1 MDYMEFKNQM
11 LEEIEERLTEKE
23 YACYEP
29 ADGNML
35 EESLVIQE
43 GNEPIRFGAT
53 TTSMYRAYK
62 SGYSIKQ
69 IAEEIIREKDGHK
82 EIKGLEKIRM
92 LDDYERVK
100 EDLYIRIVS
109 TNKKVTVLER
119 GIYRKIG
126 DIILGVYLRI
136 NEDDGKLYTTL
147 IDNTYLDK
155 WELSKEDVLEQAMD
169 NTVKMAPPRFYDGMQ
184 LKLSILTGRYGGIP
198 IKEFSPTENERR
210 YGCFLSTDKKT
221 NGATAVFYPG
231 VARKI
236 CEAYGTE
243 AVYIVPTSIH
253 EVAIHD
259 IRYTEDVEMLS
270 KCLEAVTE
278 DSTPEDEVAS
288 SHIFMY
294 ELKTDKITE
303 VM

>member
-11 LEEIEERLTEKE
+11 LAEIEERLTGKE

-62 SGYSIKQ
+62 SGYSIRQ
-69 IAEEIIREKDGHK
+69 IAEEIIREKEAHK
-82 EIKGLEKIRM
+82 KIKGLEKIRM

-136 NEDDGKLYTTL
+136 NEDDGKLCTTL

-169 NTVKMAPPRFYDGMQ
+169 NTVKMAPPRFYDG
-184 LKLSILTGRYGGIP
+184 R
-198 IKEFSPTENERR
+198 E
-210 YGCFLSTDKKT
+210 
-221 NGATAVFYPG
+221 
-231 VARKI
+231 
-236 CEAYGTE
+236 
-243 AVYIVPTSIH
+243 
-253 EVAIHD
+253 
-259 IRYTEDVEMLS
+259 
-270 KCLEAVTE
+270 
-278 DSTPEDEVAS
+278 
-288 SHIFMY
+288 
-294 ELKTDKITE
+294 
-303 VM
+303 

>member
-11 LEEIEERLTEKE
+11 LAEIEERLTEKE

-43 GNEPIRFGAT
+43 VNEPIRFGAT
-53 TTSMYRAYK
+53 VTSMYRAYK
-62 SGYSIKQ
+62 SGYSIRQ

-92 LDDYERVK
+92 LEDYERVK
-100 EDLYIRIVS
+100 EDLYIRIIS
-109 TNKKVTVLER
+109 TKRKVTVMER

-184 LKLSILTGRYGGIP
+184 LKWQMDNDEQVYVGDSALNLKGLVTLDGVPVNNSA
-198 IKEFSPTENERR
+198 
-210 YGCFLSTDKKT
+210 KT
-221 NGATAVFYPG
+221 WAT
-231 VARKI
+231 
-236 CEAYGTE
+236 
-243 AVYIVPTSIH
+243 
-253 EVAIHD
+253 
-259 IRYTEDVEMLS
+259 
-270 KCLEAVTE
+270 
-278 DSTPEDEVAS
+278 STPDEIRAS
-288 SHIFMY
+288 INQVLS
-294 ELKTDKITE
+294 DAWAASA
-303 VM
+303 

>member
-11 LEEIEERLTEKE
+11 LAEIEERLTEKE

-43 GNEPIRFGAT
+43 GNELIRFGAT

-69 IAEEIIREKDGHK
+69 IAEEIIREKEAHK

-198 IKEFSPTENERR
+198 IKEFSPTENERI

-231 VARKI
+231 VARMI
-236 CEAYGTE
+236 CLAYGTQ
-243 AVYIVPTSIH
+243 AIYIVPTSIH

-259 IRYTEDVEMLS
+259 SRYTEDVEMLS
-270 KCLEAVTE
+270 KCLEAVIQE
-278 DSTPEDEVAS
+278 STPDDEVAS
-288 SHIFMY
+288 NHVFMY
-294 ELKTDKITE
+294 ELETDRITE

>member
-11 LEEIEERLTEKE
+11 LAEIEERLTEKE

-62 SGYSIKQ
+62 SGYSIRQ
-69 IAEEIIREKDGHK
+69 IAEEIIREKEAHK
-82 EIKGLEKIRM
+82 KIKGLEKIRM

-109 TNKKVTVLER
+109 INKKVTVLER

-169 NTVKMAPPRFYDGMQ
+169 NTVKMAPPRFYDG
-184 LKLSILTGRYGGIP
+184 R
-198 IKEFSPTENERR
+198 E
-210 YGCFLSTDKKT
+210 
-221 NGATAVFYPG
+221 
-231 VARKI
+231 
-236 CEAYGTE
+236 
-243 AVYIVPTSIH
+243 
-253 EVAIHD
+253 
-259 IRYTEDVEMLS
+259 
-270 KCLEAVTE
+270 
-278 DSTPEDEVAS
+278 
-288 SHIFMY
+288 
-294 ELKTDKITE
+294 
-303 VM
+303 

>member
-11 LEEIEERLTEKE
+11 LAEIEERLTEKE

-62 SGYSIKQ
+62 SGYSIRQ
-69 IAEEIIREKDGHK
+69 IAEEIIREKEAHK

-136 NEDDGKLYTTL
+136 NEDDGKLCTTL

-198 IKEFSPTENERR
+198 IKEFSPTEKERR

-270 KCLEAVTE
+270 KCLEAVIQE
-278 DSTPEDEVAS
+278 STPDDEVAS
-288 SHIFMY
+288 NHVFMY
-294 ELKTDKITE
+294 ELETDRITE

>member
-11 LEEIEERLTEKE
+11 LAEIEERLTGKE

-62 SGYSIKQ
+62 SGYSIRQ
-69 IAEEIIREKDGHK
+69 IAEEIIREKEAHK

-136 NEDDGKLYTTL
+136 NEDDGKLCTTL

-198 IKEFSPTENERR
+198 IKEFSLTENERR

-231 VARKI
+231 VARMI
-236 CEAYGTE
+236 CLAYGTQ
-243 AVYIVPTSIH
+243 AIYIVPTSIH

-259 IRYTEDVEMLS
+259 SRYTEDVEMLS
-270 KCLEAVTE
+270 KCLEAVIQE
-278 DSTPEDEVAS
+278 STPDDEVAS
-288 SHIFMY
+288 NHVFMY
-294 ELKTDKITE
+294 ELETDRITE

>member
-1 MDYMEFKNQM
+1 
-11 LEEIEERLTEKE
+11 
-23 YACYEP
+23 
-29 ADGNML
+29 
-35 EESLVIQE
+35 
-43 GNEPIRFGAT
+43 
-53 TTSMYRAYK
+53 MYRAYK
-62 SGYSIKQ
+62 SGYSIRQ

-231 VARKI
+231 VARMI
-236 CEAYGTE
+236 CLAYGTQ
-243 AVYIVPTSIH
+243 AIYIVPTSIH

-259 IRYTEDVEMLS
+259 SRYTEDVEMLS
-270 KCLEAVTE
+270 KCLEAVIQE
-278 DSTPEDEVAS
+278 STPDDEVAS
-288 SHIFMY
+288 NHVFMY
-294 ELKTDKITE
+294 ELETDRITE

>member
-11 LEEIEERLTEKE
+11 LAEIEERLTEKE

-43 GNEPIRFGAT
+43 GNELIRFGAT

-69 IAEEIIREKDGHK
+69 IAEEIIREKEAHK

-198 IKEFSPTENERR
+198 IEEFSPTENERR

-231 VARKI
+231 VARMI
-236 CEAYGTE
+236 CLAYGTQ
-243 AVYIVPTSIH
+243 AIYIVPTSIH

-259 IRYTEDVEMLS
+259 SRYTEDVEMLS
-270 KCLEAVTE
+270 KCLEAVIQE
-278 DSTPEDEVAS
+278 STPDDEVAS
-288 SHIFMY
+288 NHVFMY
-294 ELKTDKITE
+294 ELETDRITE

>member
-11 LEEIEERLTEKE
+11 LAEIEERLTEKE

-62 SGYSIKQ
+62 SGYSIRQ
-69 IAEEIIREKDGHK
+69 IAEEIIREKEAHK

-136 NEDDGKLYTTL
+136 NEDDGKLCTTL

-231 VARKI
+231 VAR
-236 CEAYGTE
+236 
-243 AVYIVPTSIH
+243 
-253 EVAIHD
+253 
-259 IRYTEDVEMLS
+259 
-270 KCLEAVTE
+270 
-278 DSTPEDEVAS
+278 
-288 SHIFMY
+288 
-294 ELKTDKITE
+294 
-303 VM
+303 

>member
-1 MDYMEFKNQM
+1 
-11 LEEIEERLTEKE
+11 
-23 YACYEP
+23 
-29 ADGNML
+29 ML

-62 SGYSIKQ
+62 SGYSIRQ

>member
-11 LEEIEERLTEKE
+11 LAEIEERLTEKE

-62 SGYSIKQ
+62 SGYSIRQ

-100 EDLYIRIVS
+100 EDLYIRIIS
-109 TNKKVTVLER
+109 TKRKVTVMDR

-136 NEDDGKLYTTL
+136 NEDDGKLCTTL

-184 LKLSILTGRYGGIP
+184 LKLSVLTGKCNGTSIE
-198 IKEFSPTENERR
+198 EFSPTKNERR
-210 YGCFLSTDKKT
+210 FGCFLSTDKKT

>member
-11 LEEIEERLTEKE
+11 LAEIEERLTEKE

-29 ADGNML
+29 AGNML

-69 IAEEIIREKDGHK
+69 IAEEIIREKEAHK

-136 NEDDGKLYTTL
+136 NEDDGKLCTTL

-231 VARKI
+231 VARMI
-236 CEAYGTE
+236 CLAYGTQ
-243 AVYIVPTSIH
+243 AIYIVPTSIH

-259 IRYTEDVEMLS
+259 SRYTEDVEMLS
-270 KCLEAVTE
+270 KCLEAVIQE
-278 DSTPEDEVAS
+278 STPDDEVAS
-288 SHIFMY
+288 NHVFMY
-294 ELKTDKITE
+294 ELETDRITE